1 MNDRDSS
8 ILTIRGG
15 TIGDVQPQSSKD
27 EIFQNQTLRPILKF
41 QNELFLESFVNY
53 IHKHKDDFYSLSTE
67 KKMVFIE
74 NAIQKDI
81 KFRNAMKGMIM
92 ALFTVEEFREYAL
105 NSSSLNKRMMNLL
118 IERLKDQIQLLTDNK

>member
-74 NAIQKDI
+74 NA
-81 KFRNAMKGMIM
+81 MKGMIM